1 MLAEI
6 VVISLFSS
14 MMNSQ
19 VYLNNSDVSNMLKVD
34 AQELPVGTV
43 ERKALKNRNIV
54 FKKTS
59 RNTWELKREI

>member
-1 MLAEI
+1 
-6 VVISLFSS
+6 